1 MKIQDLIST
10 ALDTASA
17 RLGGI
22 RQIAVAVLLAIL
34 LPGLA
39 AAQAGE
45 RFASGH
51 ILVKPRTLV
60 TATQFAAVLARHGA
74 KDQSRIHAT
83 TVHLVTVAPGLEQTL
98 VQQFTREP
106 DVEFAELDR
115 QVDINTTTAND
126 PYYNSAWH
134 LQTIGAPTAW
144 DTAKGNGVTVAVLDT
159 GVDSTHPDLQG
170 KLVPG
175 WNVVDNTSN
184 TADIYGHG
192 TEVAGVIG
200 AVSNNGIGV
209 TSVAW
214 NTMIMPVRVTD
225 DSSTGS
231 AYISSIANGV
241 TWAADHG
248 ANIANASYAT
258 LYSSPTMQNAGNYML
273 SKGGLLVVAAGNS
286 GTMDS
291 SPNTAS
297 MIPVSATDSS
307 DALTSWSSYGPY
319 VDVAAPGA
327 GIWTTTMGG
336 GYAAVSGTSFSSP
349 MTAAVLALE
358 KSANTALS
366 NTQLQSILE
375 STAVDL
381 GTPGYD
387 QYYGY
392 GRINAA
398 AAVAAAVAAASN
410 TTTVDTQAPTT
421 SIASPTGGTV
431 SGTVTVTVNA
441 TDNVGV
447 TRVDLYAG
455 STLVGS
461 VSTAPYSFT
470 WNTTSVVNGSVNLVA
485 YAYDAAG
492 NKGTSSAVTVTV
504 SNVADTTPPTV
515 SILNPGAGSTVG
527 GMVSIKV
534 SASDNVGVT
543 SLTLY
548 IDGVLKSSTNT
559 GSLSYSW
566 NTRRVSKGTHT
577 ISAMAQDASGN
588 TSTQSISVTH

>member
-10 ALDTASA
+10 VLDNTYA
-17 RLGGI
+17 RLGAI
-22 RQIAVAVLLAIL
+22 RRIVVALLLIIF
-34 LPGLA
+34 LA
-39 AAQAGE
+39 TAQAGE
-45 RFASGH
+45 RYTTGH
-51 ILVKPRTLV
+51 ILVKPSDVV
-60 TATQFAAVLARHGA
+60 TATQFAAVLAKHGA
-74 KDQSRIHAT
+74 RDQSRIHAT
-83 TVHLVTVAPGLEQTL
+83 NVHLVAVSPGMEQAM
-98 VQQFTREP
+98 VQQFALEP
-106 DVEFAELDR
+106 GVDFAELDR

-126 PYYNSAWH
+126 PYFSSAWH
-134 LQTIGAPTAW
+134 LQTIGASTAW
-144 DTAKGNGVTVAVLDT
+144 DAAKGDGVTVAVLDT
-159 GVDSTHPDLQG
+159 GVDGTHPDLQG

-200 AVSNNGIGV
+200 AASNNGIGV

-225 DSSTGS
+225 DSTTGS

-258 LYSSPTMQNAGNYML
+258 LYSSPTMQSAGNYML

-286 GTMDS
+286 GTLDS
-291 SPNTAS
+291 SPSTTS
-297 MIPVSATDSS
+297 MIPVSATDSN

-327 GIWTTTMGG
+327 GIWTTTRGG

-358 KSANTALS
+358 KSANPGLS

-375 STAVDL
+375 NTAVDL

-398 AAVAAAVAAASN
+398 AAVAAAVAAVAN
-410 TTTVDTQAPTT
+410 NIPTVDTQAPTA
-421 SIASPTGGTV
+421 SIVSPTGGTV

-441 TDNVGV
+441 
-447 TRVDLYAG
+447 
-455 STLVGS
+455 
-461 VSTAPYSFT
+461 
-470 WNTTSVVNGSVNLVA
+470 
-485 YAYDAAG
+485 
-492 NKGTSSAVTVTV
+492 
-504 SNVADTTPPTV
+504 
-515 SILNPGAGSTVG
+515 
-527 GMVSIKV
+527 
-534 SASDNVGVT
+534 SDNVGVK
-543 SLTLY
+543 LFVLY
-548 IDGVLKSSTNT
+548 
-559 GSLSYSW
+559 
-566 NTRRVSKGTHT
+566 
-577 ISAMAQDASGN
+577 A
-588 TSTQSISVTH
+588 